1 MSGNRL
7 IWFHGRECPHCRK
20 LAPLVDQ
27 FEAETGIR
35 LERLE
40 VWHDEGN
47 AKLMRSL
54 AAVIAPACGGDLG
67 VPAFYN
73 EATGKA
79 ICGGRIDM
87 PKLLA
92 WAKG

>member
-40 VWHDEGN
+40 VWHNDEN

-54 AAVIAPACGGDLG
+54 AAVIAFSTRL
-67 VPAFYN
+67 
-73 EATGKA
+73 
-79 ICGGRIDM
+79 
-87 PKLLA
+87 
-92 WAKG
+92 